1 MSTRRTTSSKI
12 TRSDPPGIT
21 AGGGAT
27 PNYLIRWAL
36 KKGPP
41 KGRNGLLPT
50 LWGPRQP
57 YIGSLCVL
65 TCPNTDDTNY
75 VLLILAKYGMW
86 RSFDR
91 PMPGTIFRLPDIT
104 SLQRGITYTILPDGR
119 SIRVPAMTRLTVRA
133 NAESH
138 HKKEGDDI
146 VQALQDLL
154 AGKKPVDGRARF
166 NRRGQA
172 RGNQVVGDR
181 PDIRAH
187 GDGVRP
193 ARVEPGGGGAVEM

>member
-1 MSTRRTTSSKI
+1 MTTSSKI

-21 AGGGAT
+21 AGGGPT

-50 LWGPRQP
+50 LWEPRQP
-57 YIGSLCVL
+57 YIDSLCMLV
-65 TCPNTDDTNY
+65 CPNTDDTNY

-86 RSFDR
+86 RSYDR

-138 HKKEGDDI
+138 RGKEGDDI
-146 VQALQDLL
+146 MQA

-172 RGNQVVGDR
+172 RGNQVQDR

-193 ARVEPGGGGAVEM
+193 ARVEPGGGGPAEM